1 MAAVVLAG
9 RRGEPPHGAR
19 LARQRADAETARR
32 GRPTVEGSGRRC
44 PRLPV
49 GARLP
54 VGRSGPVGRSV
65 PDEGGYRPVRPVRHE
80 GDDVKLRWRG
90 RRTAP
95 VAGQGEPDGLDDE
108 FDDLDDLAAAES
120 AGGARPAGGPVLL
133 TLTTREQVEKAA
145 AAEAE
150 PKMIRVRPG
159 RGAFGGTA
167 GGGGCAHH

>member
-1 MAAVVLAG
+1 MRRSRRSAARARPEYAADGVAAVVLK
-9 RRGEPPHGAR
+9 PAR
-19 LARQRADAETARR
+19 
-32 GRPTVEGSGRRC
+32 
-44 PRLPV
+44 PV
-49 GARLP
+49 LI
-54 VGRSGPVGRSV
+54 GRSV
-65 PDEGGYRPVRPVRHE
+65 PDEGGYRPVRPVRDE
-80 GDDVKLRWRG
+80 GDDVKLSWRG

-95 VAGQGEPDGLDDE
+95 APVVGHDEPDGLDDE
-108 FDDLDDLAAAES
+108 FDDLDDVAAES
-120 AGGARPAGGPVLL
+120 AGGPRPAGGPVLL